1 MSDAHAESGKKRDED
16 SEEGLDFSPF
26 WGIEKGAVLQE
37 ARCFNESQL
46 DARRCQQVIT
56 KLLYLSNQG
65 DSFTKVEATEVF
77 FAVTKLFQSS
87 DSNLRRMVYL
97 IIKEICP
104 SADEVIIVTSSLM
117 KDMNSKIDLY
127 RSNAIRVLCNITDAG
142 LLGQIERYLKQAVVD
157 KNATVSSAA
166 LVSGHH
172 LLQVNSEIVKRW
184 SNEVQEAM
192 TSKNPLVQ
200 YHALGLLHRI
210 KQNDRLAVSKL
221 VTQLSRSPMRSSL
234 AQCLVIRYVAQVIQ
248 DSKAD
253 AVSGGRPFFDF
264 LESCLR
270 HKSEMVIFEA
280 ARVIIELNEVTARE
294 LQPAVTVLQLFL
306 SSSKPILRF
315 AAIRALNKVAMNN
328 PSSITTCN
336 EDMESMISDQNRS
349 IATLA
354 ITTLLKTGNES
365 SIDRL
370 MKQISTFMSD
380 IQDEFKVVV
389 VEAIQE
395 LCLKFPHKHRILMNF
410 LSNVLREEGGFE
422 YKKAIVDCI
431 LCLVKKIPDAT
442 EAGLTH
448 LSEFIEDCEF
458 TYLSSQVLHLLG
470 ELGPSTAD
478 PGKYIRYI
486 YNRVIL
492 ENATIRASA
501 VCALA
506 SFGSCSVAL
515 RARVSILLQ
524 RCLYDNDDEVRDRAA
539 FFLSALRK
547 SSSETDSHRNDDA
560 STYLLA
566 PLELSLQKYLQEPVD
581 SAFDVGAVSQLEN
594 DNASHPDMHAT
605 SVDRTLPNT
614 SSSSECDL
622 RESENVIMSRP
633 EFMSY
638 GPIFKTCHA
647 VELTE
652 AETEYK
658 VTCTKH
664 IFKEHVVFHF
674 KCSNTIEDQI
684 LENVSVVMEII
695 EGTEAFAEVLT
706 VPLGTMPLGQFGST
720 FVSYERAQGLYPVAK
735 MSCTLKFTSKEIDP
749 SSGEAESE
757 GYEDE
762 YTLEDID
769 VILTDFVNGNQLS
782 AFRKV
787 WDALPAEDEK
797 VDEYSLGSRDSL
809 DEALEAVL
817 GILGLHACEGSE
829 LIPTS
834 ARSHTTLLSGFF
846 VGDHSVLVQLN
857 MGMGSSNSV
866 AMKLVVR
873 ADQPHIAEMFHTLV
887 SEA

>member
-1 MSDAHAESGKKRDED
+1 
-16 SEEGLDFSPF
+16 
-26 WGIEKGAVLQE
+26 V
-37 ARCFNESQL
+37 
-46 DARRCQQVIT
+46 
-56 KLLYLSNQG
+56 
-65 DSFTKVEATEVF
+65 
-77 FAVTKLFQSS
+77 
-87 DSNLRRMVYL
+87 
-97 IIKEICP
+97 
-104 SADEVIIVTSSLM
+104 
-117 KDMNSKIDLY
+117 
-127 RSNAIRVLCNITDAG
+127 
-142 LLGQIERYLKQAVVD
+142 
-157 KNATVSSAA
+157 
-166 LVSGHH
+166 
-172 LLQVNSEIVKRW
+172 
-184 SNEVQEAM
+184 
-192 TSKNPLVQ
+192 PL
-200 YHALGLLHRI
+200 
-210 KQNDRLAVSKL
+210 
-221 VTQLSRSPMRSSL
+221 
-234 AQCLVIRYVAQVIQ
+234 
-248 DSKAD
+248 
-253 AVSGGRPFFDF
+253 
-264 LESCLR
+264 
-270 HKSEMVIFEA
+270 
-280 ARVIIELNEVTARE
+280 
-294 LQPAVTVLQLFL
+294 
-306 SSSKPILRF
+306 
-315 AAIRALNKVAMNN
+315 
-328 PSSITTCN
+328 
-336 EDMESMISDQNRS
+336 
-349 IATLA
+349 
-354 ITTLLKTGNES
+354 
-365 SIDRL
+365 
-370 MKQISTFMSD
+370 
-380 IQDEFKVVV
+380 
-389 VEAIQE
+389 
-395 LCLKFPHKHRILMNF
+395 
-410 LSNVLREEGGFE
+410 
-422 YKKAIVDCI
+422 
-431 LCLVKKIPDAT
+431 
-442 EAGLTH
+442 
-448 LSEFIEDCEF
+448 
-458 TYLSSQVLHLLG
+458 
-470 ELGPSTAD
+470 
-478 PGKYIRYI
+478 
-486 YNRVIL
+486 
-492 ENATIRASA
+492 
-501 VCALA
+501 
-506 SFGSCSVAL
+506 
-515 RARVSILLQ
+515 
-524 RCLYDNDDEVRDRAA
+524 

-614 SSSSECDL
+614 SSSSDCDL